1 MKTALLAQRIRE
13 LREDKGKTQEELAR
27 VLGISRQAY
36 MRLEKGARDIT
47 FVEIEKIAAN
57 LGVPYMQITDIDE
70 QQELSLAALCRN
82 EGCADSVVEAFGRIE
97 EILGVFSAQ
106 ERLYYRIR
114 EGREEVS
121 QYGKA

>member
-13 LREDKGKTQEELAR
+13 LREDKEKTQEELAR

-47 FVEIEKIAAN
+47 FVEIGKIAVY
-57 LGVPYMQITDIDE
+57 LEVPYSRITDIDE
-70 QQELSLAALCRN
+70 QQELSLAVLCRN
-82 EGCADSVVEAFGRIE
+82 EGCADPVVEAFDRIE
-97 EILGVFSAQ
+97 DILGVFSAQ
-106 ERLYYRIR
+106 ERLYYRRR
-114 EGREEVS
+114 EGREEVN